1 MIGYLVLVP
10 VSYLLGSLPIG
21 LIAGWVFKRV
31 DVREHG
37 SGKTG
42 MTNVLRTAGG
52 TAAALVLLL
61 DMGKAVLAVALA
73 RVFTDTPGV
82 EAAAALSALIGH
94 NWSVFIRFQ
103 GGRGTSPGWGA
114 LFILSPIAGLVAT
127 VIGLSLVAATRY
139 VSLGSVMAASLG
151 SITLIILSVMGYV
164 PIEYMWFG
172 IIGGSLVVVNHR
184 DNIQRLI
191 KGTERKIGQ
200 AADTIQGETK
210 AERRKGLRWSK
221 SA

>member
-1 MIGYLVLVP
+1 MIGYLILVP

-21 LIAGWVFKRV
+21 LIAGWAFKRV

-42 MTNVLRTAGG
+42 MTNVLRTAGAP
-52 TAAALVLLL
+52 AAILVLLL
-61 DMGKAVLAVALA
+61 DMSKAVLAVVLA
-73 RVFTDTPGV
+73 RVLTDSPGV
-82 EAAAALSALIGH
+82 ETAAALAALIGH

-103 GGRGTSPGWGA
+103 GGRGTAPGWGA
-114 LFILSPIAGLVAT
+114 LVILSPIAGLVAT
-127 VIGLSLVAATRY
+127 VIGTFLVATTRY
-139 VSLGSVMAASLG
+139 VSLGSIMAASLG
-151 SITLIILSVMGYV
+151 SITLIILSAIGYV

-172 IIGGSLVVVNHR
+172 IIGGSLVVFNHR

-191 KGTERKIGQ
+191 NGTERKMGQ
-200 AADTIQGETK
+200 AADTIQGEAKT
-210 AERRKGLRWSK
+210 ERRKRLRWSK